1 MYLHVTHD
9 SRPGGIRR
17 TAKLRNITGEKDV
30 DIFFDMNG
38 VAVSPPAVLDGF
50 VFGIIF
56 YAMRLG
62 QDLFVR
68 GPVTR
73 SALLNLNEFQE
84 AWVSW
89 KPQVYHKTKII
100 PDSIVDCPP
109 AREKRAIAAFSG
121 GVDSIFT
128 ILRHN
133 LKTLGNASYP
143 LNNAV
148 LMVHGFDVP
157 LAAPDQL
164 ESLKMRTRPLL
175 DELGLK
181 LLTIR
186 TNLKALGLQDWEDSF
201 MAQLAC
207 CLNNY
212 SDQFSYALAG
222 SSEAYNGLVLP
233 WGSNP
238 ATDYLLSGEAMRL
251 VHDGAGYSRTEKVAQ
266 IATHKTAT
274 QVVKVCW
281 EGQDTFRNCGICEKC
296 IRTQLNFRAV
306 GVEHAPC
313 FDRPLDS
320 RLIET
325 MNLRNDAQA
334 NELKSI
340 YAYARK
346 AGIDAG
352 WVETLGWRIDK
363 YDNPPSNPL
372 AKNQATVAPLK
383 SQLARQ
389 ATDHQKIVERL
400 QTELALRTAEYQAI
414 NESISWRATSPIRN
428 LLGGHPWVTRQAQR
442 VFQLISMTFQV
453 HSRFFSRKARK

>member
-9 SRPGGIRR
+9 SAPGGIRR
-17 TAKLRNITGEKDV
+17 TVRLRNVTGEGDV
-30 DIFFDMNG
+30 EIFFDMDG

-50 VFGIIF
+50 VFGVIF

-62 QDLFVR
+62 QDLLVR

-84 AWVSW
+84 AWVLW
-89 KPQVYHKTKII
+89 RPHLYHKIKIV
-100 PDSIVDCPP
+100 PDSIVDRPA
-109 AREKRAIAAFSG
+109 AREKKAIAAFSG

-133 LKTLGNASYP
+133 AKNLGNASYP
-143 LNNAV
+143 LNDAV
-148 LMVHGFDVP
+148 LLVHGFDVP
-157 LAAPDQL
+157 LAAPDRL
-164 ESLKMRTRPLL
+164 ESLKKRTRPLL

-181 LLTIR
+181 LLTVR
-186 TNLKALGLQDWEDSF
+186 TNLNELGLQDWEDSC
-201 MAQLAC
+201 MSQLAC

-212 SDQFSYALAG
+212 SDEFCYALVAG
-222 SSEAYNGLVLP
+222 TEAYNALVLP

-238 ATDYLLSGEAMRL
+238 VTDYLLSGDTMRL

-274 QVVKVCW
+274 QVITVCW
-281 EGQDTFRNCGICEKC
+281 EGEDTFRNCGQCEKC

-325 MNLRNDAQA
+325 IKLRNHTQA

-340 YAYARK
+340 YAYATR
-346 AGIDAG
+346 AGIKAG
-352 WVETLGWRIDK
+352 WVETVGRRIDR
-363 YDNPPSNPL
+363 YDHHSSKLL
-372 AKNQATVAPLK
+372 AKNQAAGEPLQ
-383 SQLARQ
+383 SPLARQ
-389 ATDHQKIVERL
+389 
-400 QTELALRTAEYQAI
+400 TAENQKMVEELHA
-414 NESISWRATSPIRN
+414 E
-428 LLGGHPWVTRQAQR
+428 L
-442 VFQLISMTFQV
+442 
-453 HSRFFSRKARK
+453 